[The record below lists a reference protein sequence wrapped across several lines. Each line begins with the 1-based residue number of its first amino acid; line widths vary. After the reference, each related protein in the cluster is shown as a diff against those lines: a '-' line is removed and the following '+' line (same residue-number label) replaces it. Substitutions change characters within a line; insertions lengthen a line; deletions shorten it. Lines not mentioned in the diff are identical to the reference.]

1 MRAWIQESYTIKRE
15 DRAEQKVNTHG
26 GRQLKNG
33 DGRRSQRS
41 QQKEIRGFVN
51 LPLIRLA
58 LPGALMPAAPS
69 VAIVAMGWIGWEQSS
84 Q

>member
-1 MRAWIQESYTIKRE
+1 MV
-15 DRAEQKVNTHG
+15 KVERVKSH
-26 GRQLKNG
+26 
-33 DGRRSQRS
+33 DGNRS
-41 QQKEIRGFVN
+41 EIRGFVN

-69 VAIVAMGWIGWEQSS
+69 VAIVAMGWIGGWEQSS

>member
-1 MRAWIQESYTIKRE
+1 MHSQNGYKMSKTRTKLSK
-15 DRAEQKVNTHG
+15 KVGTHG
-26 GRQLKNG
+26 KRKLENG
-33 DGRRSQRS
+33 VKSHNKKWSEVGHC
-41 QQKEIRGFVN
+41 VN

-69 VAIVAMGWIGWEQSS
+69 VAMVAMGWIGGWEQSS

>member
-1 MRAWIQESYTIKRE
+1 MVAVERVKS
-15 DRAEQKVNTHG
+15 H
-26 GRQLKNG
+26 
-33 DGRRSQRS
+33 DGNRS
-41 QQKEIRGFVN
+41 EIRGFVN

-69 VAIVAMGWIGWEQSS
+69 VAIVAMGWIGGWEQSS